1 MQKGNGDLAI
11 QLLGFPENM
20 WVLEKE
26 CEIDWGQL
34 RTLLEAGTGM
44 IWCKCDV

>member
-11 QLLGFPENM
+11 QLLGPENM

-26 CEIDWGQL
+26 CDIDWDQL
-34 RTLLEAGTGM
+34 RTLLDACTGI